1 MDRVLIVDD
10 DDLVRRAFIENLRD
24 GGFSSLEASNGLE
37 AIEIFKENSPASVF
51 LDLKMPGMG
60 GMETLQELK
69 KINSKV
75 PVIIVTAHGD
85 IPVAVEAIKLG
96 AYDFI
101 VKPPDFDKL
110 LLIARRAIENFK
122 LEERIARLN
131 TSMDS
136 SLEYMLGKSPAMRKV
151 IEQINRIAW
160 TDFSLVIQ
168 GETGSGKSYMARV
181 IHNLSKRA
189 SCPFVVVDI
198 GAIPET
204 LVESELFGHEK
215 GAFTGAEKKKKGF
228 FEIANTGTLLI
239 DELQNM
245 SPLVQSKLLS
255 AVEEKQIIPV
265 GSTSPFKTDVRIIGT
280 SNTDIIKAVREK
292 KTFRED
298 LYYRLCEYVILIPPL
313 RKRTQDIEF
322 LTDKFCSEASDELEK
337 KAVAISD
344 DAYAMLKK
352 HQWPGNVRELKNV
365 IKRAVLFAEGDI
377 LPEHVEVALGAA
389 AGTGLD
395 QTTVRQSE
403 DLAGLSMS
411 EIEKIAIKS
420 TLEMTGNNKKKA
432 AASLKIDYKTL
443 LRKITQYGI

>member
-1 MDRVLIVDD
+1 MDKVLIVDD
-10 DDLVRRAFIENLRD
+10 DDLVRRAFIENLKD
-24 GGFSSLEASNGLE
+24 GGFSPLEASSGAE
-37 AIEIFKENSPASVF
+37 AIEVFKENTPASVF
-51 LDLKMPGMG
+51 LDLKMPGIG
-60 GMETLQELK
+60 GMETLKELK

-85 IPVAVEAIKLG
+85 IPVAVEAIKSG

-101 VKPPDFDKL
+101 IKPPDFDKL
-110 LLIARRAIENFK
+110 LLTARRAIENFK
-122 LEERIARLN
+122 LEEKLTRLN

-136 SLEYMLGKSPAMRKV
+136 SLEYMLGKSRAMKKV
-151 IEQINRIAW
+151 IHQINKIAW
-160 TDFSLVIQ
+160 TDFSLVMQ

-181 IHNLSKRA
+181 IHNLSRRA
-189 SCPFVVVDI
+189 AYPFVVVDI

-245 SPLVQSKLLS
+245 SSLVQSKLLS

-265 GSTSPFKTDVRIIGT
+265 GSTTPLKTDLRIIGT
-280 SNTDIIKAVREK
+280 TNTDIIKAVREK

-313 RKRTQDIEF
+313 RERSQDIEF
-322 LTDKFCSEASDELEK
+322 LAEKFCNEASDELEK
-337 KAVAISD
+337 KPVGISG
-344 DAYAMLKK
+344 DAYKVLKK
-352 HQWPGNVRELKNV
+352 HHWPGNVRELKNV
-365 IKRAVLFAEGDI
+365 IKRAVLFSDGEI
-377 LPEHVEVALGAA
+377 MPEHVEVALGAT
-389 AGTGLD
+389 AGPGQEPPSMTH
-395 QTTVRQSE
+395 SE
-403 DLAGLSMS
+403 ELAGLSMS
-411 EIEKIAIKS
+411 EVEKIAIKR

-432 AASLKIDYKTL
+432 AAALKIDYKTL
-443 LRKITQYGI
+443 LRKINQYGI